1 MIHWLNVIFI
11 VSLMS
16 LHTRVQSDMVKI
28 RLYFSVK
35 QRLDALRS
43 TLVHENTKTQL
54 GQHVINCKFEQR
66 HKHNAR
72 LFEKWAKDEDFPE
85 DFRKKQA

>member
-1 MIHWLNVIFI
+1 
-11 VSLMS
+11 
-16 LHTRVQSDMVKI
+16 
-28 RLYFSVK
+28 VK

-66 HKHNAR
+66 RKQNAR
-72 LFEKWAKDEDFPE
+72 LFEEWAKDEDFPE
-85 DFRKKQA
+85 DFKKNRLKNEFLESSIDDDDFWK